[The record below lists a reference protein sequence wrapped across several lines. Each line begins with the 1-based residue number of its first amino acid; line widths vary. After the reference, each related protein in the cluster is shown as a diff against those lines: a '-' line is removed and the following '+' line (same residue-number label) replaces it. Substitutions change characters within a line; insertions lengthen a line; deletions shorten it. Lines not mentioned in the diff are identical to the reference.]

1 MIHLTL
7 TEIFVAFLTIT
18 VRLSGL
24 MLFAPFFGS
33 SAVPVRIKTG
43 MTILFTFLLY
53 PLVSPHLKGVE
64 LSQWPLLVFSE
75 LMIGAGV
82 GIVSNLVFD
91 AVQMAGQ
98 ILSVQIGYS
107 LVNILDP
114 NTQVESTV
122 VATFH
127 QTIAMLVFLR
137 LGIPLYLLRVIA
149 RSFDYLPPQSAHISG
164 AFVQTLVHMGASVFL
179 LGVQLAAPVLSATL
193 LLDIALGLMGKAATQ
208 LPLMLLGP
216 AIKSVV
222 GLSVL
227 AISLKFWPDLFA
239 RLFLHSVTTAEN
251 LLHLAV

>member
-1 MIHLTL
+1 VIHLTL
-7 TEIFVAFLTIT
+7 SEIFIAFLTIT

-33 SAVPVRIKTG
+33 AAVPARIKAG
-43 MTILFTFLLY
+43 MTLLFTFLLY
-53 PLVSPHLKGVE
+53 PLVSQHLATVE
-64 LSQWPLLVFSE
+64 LSRWPLLVFTE
-75 LMIGAGV
+75 LMVGAGV
-82 GIVSNLVFD
+82 GIVANLVFD

-98 ILSVQIGYS
+98 MLSVQIGYS

-114 NTQVESTV
+114 QTQVESTV

-137 LGIPLYLLRVIA
+137 LGVPLYLLRAVA
-149 RSFDYLPPQSAHISG
+149 RSFDYLPPQSVVISG

-179 LGVQLAAPVLSATL
+179 LGVQLAAPVLAATL
-193 LLDIALGLMGKAATQ
+193 LLDIALGLMGKAASQ

-222 GLSVL
+222 GLAVL
-227 AISLKFWPDLFA
+227 AVSLKFWPDLFS
-239 RLFLHSVTTAEN
+239 RLFLGSVASAEN
-251 LLHLAV
+251 LLHLAS